1 MKKLVFLFLITLF
14 TSSITAQGI
23 EFLHLTWDEALELAQ
38 EEEKIIFVDA
48 YAVWCGPCKRMSK
61 NVFTQTEVGNFYNKN
76 FINLKLDMEKGEG
89 LKFGKTYPVSAYPTL
104 YYIAPDG
111 KVVQSVR
118 GAQNVERFLDL
129 GKKALALNDNSEKY
143 AEEYEKG
150 NRDPQL
156 VLKYIKALNKSGQ
169 ISLKIANEY
178 IRSQKD
184 LTTEGNLKILMES
197 TVQADSY
204 IFGQFITQRSHLEK
218 LFSTEAVQQKIVY
231 ACQNTAD
238 KAVEFE
244 SRDLLDE
251 AYTKIKKH
259 YPGGTD
265 KFMMV
270 NDMKYSL
277 AFKDSKAYLKAAKKY
292 VKTEIADDEKELSK
306 VAIVIVQNFRDDK
319 KAMDFAENCAKKAA
333 EVSGKYDYDLTY
345 AGILLENGKKAEAIE
360 VAEIALEKAKVVGR
374 KASTRVEL
382 FLKKIKGA

>member
-1 MKKLVFLFLITLF
+1 
-14 TSSITAQGI
+14 
-23 EFLHLTWDEALELAQ
+23 
-38 EEEKIIFVDA
+38 
-48 YAVWCGPCKRMSK
+48 

-169 ISLKIANEY
+169 NSLKIANEY

-184 LTTEGNLKILMES
+184 LTTEGNLSILMES

-204 IFGQFITQRSHLEK
+204 IFGQFIAQRSHLEK
-218 LFSTEAVQQKIVY
+218 LFSTEAVQQKIVF

-251 AYTKIKKH
+251 AYDKIKKH
-259 YPGGTD
+259 YPEGAD
-265 KFMMV
+265 RFMMV
-270 NDMKYSL
+270 NDMKNSL
-277 AFKDSKAYLKAAKKY
+277 AFKDSKTYLKAAKKY
-292 VKTEIADDEKELSK
+292 VKTEIADDEKELSR

-360 VAEIALEKAKVVGR
+360 VAENALEKAKVVGR